1 MSKLQKEIFN
11 MYPFGE
17 INLGKPE
24 TNDFDAFCYLFEHI
38 RNELPSYY
46 GMHGLKDGETHTDGT
61 YWHTSSSKEFL
72 TELAKNPQDW
82 RYTIDWFGSIA
93 DAYEHELNF
102 LTSVNAAKSPDWYNK
117 SNGIPQKRNE
127 PPRVSLLEGLAEQA
141 YDDVPSAE
149 QFVGVEMW
157 TKEQLKGVRKLQCR
171 FATDKSVSKISEYR
185 DRMDGS
191 LSTSEFQITMYKLP
205 NGEYLI
211 VGGNHTEPAFQKT
224 KHCTEI
230 RVVIFEGDFTMQELR
245 LLGNFLNKRK
255 ELDRL
260 YVEFDDA
267 YKDIAPLV
275 ENKQVKDIKD
285 PLVTQIIKGYGFRDK
300 QITRCRKY
308 VNSLIEQRGM
318 WPKNKKWKNWE
329 SKDSKLEREEWCK
342 GNTNDSQ
349 FATTGSG
356 NSFRRD
362 QIEERYYRDLKAQE
376 KYGNDPKS
384 QMIIGLVYKD
394 IAAKNSYNKDCA
406 EKNIQVHH
414 RTLMENFMKGCGIEN
429 PIVRFEDLPLYED
442 DVS

>member
-1 MSKLQKEIFN
+1 MS
-11 MYPFGE
+11 YPFGE
-17 INLGKPE
+17 VNFGNPQ

-38 RNELPSYY
+38 QGKKPSYY

-61 YWHTSSSKEFL
+61 YYHSSTSEEFK
-72 TELAKNPQDW
+72 TELAKNPKEW
-82 RYTIDWFGSIA
+82 RYTIDWFGYIS
-93 DAYEHELNF
+93 DAYIHEHKF

-117 SNGIPQKRNE
+117 SNGIPQKRKE
-127 PPRVSLLEGLAEQA
+127 PPRVSLLQELADQA

-157 TKEQLKGVRKLQCR
+157 KKEQLKGVRKLQCR

-185 DRMDGS
+185 DRMNGS
-191 LSTSEFQITMYKLP
+191 LSTSEFQITMYRLP

-211 VGGNHTEPAFQKT
+211 VGGNHTEPAFQKSR
-224 KHCTEI
+224 CTEI
-230 RVVIFEGDFTMQELR
+230 RVVIFEGDFSMQELR
-245 LLGNFLNKRK
+245 MLGNFLNKRK

-308 VNSLIEQRGM
+308 VNDLIEQRGM

-329 SKDSKLEREEWCK
+329 SKESKLEREEWCK
-342 GNTNDSQ
+342 GNTNDNQ
-349 FATTGSG
+349 FATTASG

-362 QIEERYYRDLKAQE
+362 QIEERYYKDLKAQE
-376 KYGNDPKS
+376 KYGNKPKS
-384 QMIIGLVYKD
+384 QMNIGLVYKD

-414 RTLMENFMKGCGIEN
+414 RTLIENFMKGCGIEN
-429 PIVRFEDLPLYED
+429 PVVRFEDLPLYED

>member
-1 MSKLQKEIFN
+1 MS
-11 MYPFGE
+11 YPFGE
-17 INLGKPE
+17 VNFGNPQ

-38 RNELPSYY
+38 PGKLPSYY
-46 GMHGLKDGETHTDGT
+46 GMHGLKEGETHTDGT
-61 YWHTSSSKEFL
+61 YYHSSTSEEFK
-72 TELAKNPQDW
+72 TELAKNPKDW
-82 RYTIDWFGSIA
+82 RYTIDWFGYIS
-93 DAYEHELNF
+93 DAYEHEHNF

-191 LSTSEFQITMYKLP
+191 LSTSEFQITMYRLP

-245 LLGNFLNKRK
+245 LFGNFLNKRK

-308 VNSLIEQRGM
+308 VNDLIEQRGM

-329 SKDSKLEREEWCK
+329 SKESKLEREEWCK
-342 GNTNDSQ
+342 GNTNDNQ
-349 FATTGSG
+349 FATTASG

-362 QIEERYYRDLKAQE
+362 QIEERYYKDLKAQE
-376 KYGNDPKS
+376 KYGNKPKS
-384 QMIIGLVYKD
+384 HMNIGLVYKD

-414 RTLMENFMKGCGIEN
+414 RTLIENFMKGCGIEN
-429 PIVRFEDLPLYED
+429 PVVRFEDLPLYED